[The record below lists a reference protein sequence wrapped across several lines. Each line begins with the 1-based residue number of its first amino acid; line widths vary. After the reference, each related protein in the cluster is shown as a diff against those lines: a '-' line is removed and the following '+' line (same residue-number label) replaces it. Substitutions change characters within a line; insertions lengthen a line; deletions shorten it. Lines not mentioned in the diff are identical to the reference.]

1 MADNNLDVAIRS
13 LGAQIGQAAINQAL
27 SEQLRADHEAAIAEL
42 ESTIAG
48 LESTIAGLRS
58 NQTQLESSLS
68 AAHEKIAR
76 LTDDTG
82 EPLLGEVVPDGR

>member
-27 SEQLRADHEAAIAEL
+27 SEQLRADHEAVIAE
-42 ESTIAG
+42 

-82 EPLLGEVVPDGR
+82 EPLLGEVVPDGH